1 MITPLVKQP
10 AQDRFMKRL
19 PTILLL
25 LLLLVF
31 SRPLL
36 AQSNLPGQLKT
47 LIVEEMDRQQLVGIA
62 VGLIQDGKVTYLRGF
77 GYADREKA
85 IPVDTGTMFRWASIS
100 KTMTA
105 ITALQLWEQ
114 GKLDLDADIRSLVP
128 AFPAQVHDGKEVV
141 VTPRMLLCHQG
152 GIVHYTN
159 GTVIPRQQQYR
170 REYPFRNVRL
180 AVNDFSLSPLVNGP
194 GEKYSYTTR
203 GYILLS
209 AAVQQAG
216 GQKFAAQVQRRIAR
230 PCGMTTL
237 QPDYQWKEI
246 PNRAVGYRKVN
257 DKIVPSTDT
266 DVSWK
271 LGGGGFISTI
281 GDIARYGVGL
291 LEGMLVSADTEK
303 RMWTPQPTS
312 DGTRT
317 TYGLG
322 FQVFNPENPRVLG
335 HGGAQEKTRT
345 VMVLS
350 PESETGVVVM
360 SNCEYANPN
369 RFAQILLPLLTPAQ

>member
-1 MITPLVKQP
+1 
-10 AQDRFMKRL
+10 MKRL

-47 LIVEEMDRQQLVGIA
+47 LIVEEMDRQQLVGVA

-128 AFPAQVHDGKEVV
+128 AFPTQVHDGKEVV

-194 GEKYSYTTR
+194 GEKYSYTPR

-246 PNRAVGYRKVN
+246 PNRAVGYRKVD

-281 GDIARYGVGL
+281 GDIARYGAGL
-291 LEGMLVSADTEK
+291 LEGILVSADTEK

-360 SNCEYANPN
+360 SNCEYANPS

>member
-1 MITPLVKQP
+1 
-10 AQDRFMKRL
+10 MKRL
-19 PTILLL
+19 VTNLLL

-36 AQSNLPGQLKT
+36 AQSTLPDQLET
-47 LIVEEMDRQQLVGIA
+47 LIVEEMDKQQLVGVA
-62 VGLIQDGKVTYLRGF
+62 VGLIQNGKVTYLRGF
-77 GYADREKA
+77 GYADRENA
-85 IPVDTGTMFRWASIS
+85 VPVDTDTMFRWASIS

-128 AFPAQVHDGKEVV
+128 SFPAQEYDGKDVV

-159 GTVIPRQQQYR
+159 GTVIPRQQEYR

-216 GQKFAAQVQRRIAR
+216 GQKFATQVQRRIAR
-230 PCGMTTL
+230 PCGMVTL

-246 PNRAVGYRKVN
+246 SNRAVGYRKV
-257 DKIVPSTDT
+257 DGDIVPSTNT

-271 LGGGGFISTI
+271 LAGGGFISTI

-291 LEGMLVSADTEK
+291 LEGKLVSADTEK
-303 RMWTPQPTS
+303 LMWTSQSTS
-312 DGTRT
+312 DGTQN

-322 FQVFNPENPRVLG
+322 FQVFNPENPRILG

-345 VMVLS
+345 VLVLS
-350 PESETGVVVM
+350 PERETGVVVM
-360 SNCEYANPN
+360 SNSEYANPT

>member
-1 MITPLVKQP
+1 
-10 AQDRFMKRL
+10 MKRL
-19 PTILLL
+19 ATNLLL

-36 AQSNLPGQLKT
+36 AQSTLPGQLET
-47 LIVEEMDRQQLVGIA
+47 LIVEEMDKQQLVGVAI
-62 VGLIQDGKVTYLRGF
+62 GLIQDGKISYLRGF
-77 GYADREKA
+77 GYADRENA
-85 IPVDTGTMFRWASIS
+85 VPVDTDTMFRWASIS

-128 AFPAQVHDGKEVV
+128 SFPAQEYDGKDVV

-159 GTVIPRQQQYR
+159 GPVIPVEREYR

-180 AVNDFSLSPLVNGP
+180 AVDNFSLSPLVNGP

-216 GQKFAAQVQRRIAR
+216 GQKFAAQVQRRVAR
-230 PCGMTTL
+230 PCGMLTL

-246 PNRAVGYRKVN
+246 PNRAVGYRKV
-257 DKIVPSTDT
+257 DGEIVPSTNT

-271 LGGGGFISTI
+271 LAGGGFISTI

-291 LEGMLVSADTEK
+291 LEGKLVSADTEK
-303 RMWTPQPTS
+303 LMWTSQSTS
-312 DGTRT
+312 DGTQN

-322 FQVFNPENPRVLG
+322 FQVFNPENPRILG
-335 HGGAQEKTRT
+335 HSGAQEKTRT
-345 VMVLS
+345 VLVLS

-360 SNCEYANPN
+360 SNCEYANPT

>member
-1 MITPLVKQP
+1 
-10 AQDRFMKRL
+10 MKRL
-19 PTILLL
+19 RTDLLPLLL
-25 LLLLVF
+25 LLLLSQPV
-31 SRPLL
+31 L
-36 AQSNLPGQLKT
+36 AQSTLPDQLET
-47 LIVEEMDRQQLVGIA
+47 LVVEEMDKQQLVGVA
-62 VGLIQDGKVTYLRGF
+62 VGLIQDGKVAYLRGF
-77 GYADREKA
+77 GYADRENA
-85 IPVDTGTMFRWASIS
+85 VPVDTDTMFRWASIS

-128 AFPAQVHDGKEVV
+128 SFPAQKHDDRDVV

-159 GTVIPRQQQYR
+159 GTVVPVEREYW

-180 AVNDFSLSPLVNGP
+180 AVDIFSLSPLVNGP

-216 GQKFAAQVQRRIAR
+216 GQKFATQVQRRIAR

-246 PNRAVGYRKVN
+246 SNRAVGYRKV
-257 DKIVPSTDT
+257 DGKIVPSTDT

-291 LEGMLVSADTEK
+291 MEGRLVSADTEK
-303 RMWTPQPTS
+303 LMWTPQSTA
-312 DGTRT
+312 DGTAT

-322 FQVFNPENPRVLG
+322 FQVFNLADPQVIG

-350 PESETGVVVM
+350 PDSQTGVVVM
-360 SNCEYANPN
+360 SNSEYANPT